1 MSKLSEYNHLRS
13 LLYQKLIF
21 VQKDFLVRVVLVGRP
36 PLRDFV
42 VSVTKENR
50 LKLTLVNHYSHWTDL
65 KGIDLQTF
73 DIALLF
79 DGNSEA
85 VTKISE
91 HLNIPTDKLAA
102 LW

>member
-1 MSKLSEYNHLRS
+1 MT
-13 LLYQKLIF
+13 I
-21 VQKDFLVRVVLVGRP
+21 
-36 PLRDFV
+36 
-42 VSVTKENR
+42 
-50 LKLTLVNHYSHWTDL
+50 VNHYSHWTDL

-79 DGNSEA
+79 DGNSEG